1 MENSNT
7 FHIMVLYKEFLA
19 YTERLLK
26 EQGLNFG
33 KLPFILYIGNHSGCT
48 PSDVKNAL
56 RMDWGHVQRSIARL
70 EQDGFVQKE
79 KDEKK
84 DRISH
89 LTLTAQGKTAFEM
102 SHHAFYSW
110 DEELKSTLSQEEW
123 AEFSKIMEL
132 LVRQR
137 KERWQDEG
145 I

>member
-7 FHIMVLYKEFLA
+7 FHIMVLYKEFLS
-19 YTERLLK
+19 YTEQLLK

-48 PSDVKNAL
+48 PSDVKNSL
-56 RMDWGHVQRSIARL
+56 HMDWGHVQRSIARL
-70 EQDGFVQKE
+70 EKDGFVQKE
-79 KDEKK
+79 KDEKR

-89 LTLTAQGKTAFEM
+89 LTLTAQGKKAFEM
-102 SHHAFYSW
+102 SHRVFYSW
-110 DEELKSTLSQEEW
+110 DEELKSSLGEEEW
-123 AEFSKIMEL
+123 DEFSKVMKEL
-132 LVRQR
+132 IRQR